1 MRAERS
7 AQAQPSKL
15 RLAIVHDALIT
26 YGGAE
31 RVVAAWHRRWP
42 EAPIYTSVYLPDH
55 TFPEF
60 RGARVV
66 TSFLQKFARDP
77 QTVIRRLAALMVPGF
92 QGFDFSGY
100 DVVLSSSA
108 YAAKAIRVRD
118 HVCHVCYC
126 YSPLRLAWRPEDYL
140 GADAPMLKRI
150 GLKMLA
156 PLLRRWDYGV
166 SRRVN
171 YFGTTSQHVRRRI
184 LAAYGRGAEVI
195 PAPVDL
201 DRYRMGRGLGDYYL
215 IVSRLT
221 RYKRVDLAVQ
231 AISRLGR
238 RLVVVG
244 TGPDRSRLEVLAG
257 AGVSFLGNVSEESLL
272 DLYAGCRALLHPQE
286 EDYGLAP
293 LEAMASGRPVVAY
306 GVGGACETVLD
317 GETGVFFM
325 TQSVDSL
332 IRAVESLEATSFDP
346 VRIRTHASRYDL
358 KPFCDRVESFLGKC
372 LVAFGAP
379 EAEASFPR
387 ESPEL
392 T

>member
-1 MRAERS
+1 MRAE
-7 AQAQPSKL
+7 PSGHVEPSGL
-15 RLAIVHDALIT
+15 RLAIAHDALLT

-42 EAPIYTSVYLPDH
+42 EAPIYTSVYLGDH

-60 RGARVV
+60 RGASIV

-77 QTVIRRLAALMVPGF
+77 QTVIRRLGPLMVPGF
-92 QGFDFSGY
+92 LGFDFSEY

-108 YAAKAIRVRD
+108 YAAKAIRVPE

-140 GADAPMLKRI
+140 GVGAPVMKRI
-150 GLKMLA
+150 LLKILA
-156 PLLRRWDYGV
+156 PLLRRWDHGV

-201 DRYRMGRGLGDYYL
+201 DRFRLEPSSGDYYL

-244 TGPDRSRLEVLAG
+244 TGPDRGRLEALAG
-257 AGVSFLGNVSEESLL
+257 DGVSFLGDVSEECLPG
-272 DLYAGCRALLHPQE
+272 LYAGCRALLHPQE

-306 GVGGACETVLD
+306 EAGGACETVLD
-317 GETGVFFM
+317 RETGVFFGV
-325 TQSVDSL
+325 QSVEAL
-332 IRAVESLEATSFDP
+332 IGAIVSLETMSFDP
-346 VRIRTHASRYDL
+346 VRIRAQASRYAIE
-358 KPFCDRVESFLGKC
+358 PFCDSVESYLGRC
-372 LVAFGAP
+372 LAAFRERVAEIP
-379 EAEASFPR
+379 LSP
-387 ESPEL
+387 ESPRPI
-392 T
+392 